1 MKRFLILTL
10 FLAGCGTTTVPVKRT
25 FPSVPAE
32 LQQPC
37 ADLVQVPEGTT
48 ELSRTLDVVVQN
60 YGLYHECQVKVD
72 LWAEWYREQRKI
84 FDSVK

>member
-25 FPSVPAE
+25 FPEVPTE

-37 ADLVQVPEGTT
+37 ADLIQVPEGTI
-48 ELSRTLDVVVQN
+48 ELSRTLDTVVQN

>member
-1 MKRFLILTL
+1 MKRVLILTL
-10 FLAGCGTTTVPVKRT
+10 LLAGCGTTTVPVKRT

-37 ADLVQVPEGTT
+37 ADLIQTPEGTA

-60 YGLYHECQVKVD
+60 YGLYHECQTRVD
-72 LWAEWYREQRKI
+72 LWSEWYREQQKI

>member
-10 FLAGCGTTTVPVKRT
+10 FLAGCSTTTVPVKRT
-25 FPSVPAE
+25 FPSVPEE

-37 ADLVQVPEGTT
+37 ADLIQVPAGTT
-48 ELSRTLDVVVQN
+48 ELSRTLDTVVQN

>member
-1 MKRFLILTL
+1 MKYPIIFALL
-10 FLAGCGTTTVPVKRT
+10 LAGCGTTTVPVKRT
-25 FPSVPAE
+25 FPAVPAE

-37 ADLVQVPEGTT
+37 ADLVQTPAGTT

-60 YGLYHECQVKVD
+60 YGLYHECQTRVD
-72 LWAEWYREQRKI
+72 LWTEWYREQQKI